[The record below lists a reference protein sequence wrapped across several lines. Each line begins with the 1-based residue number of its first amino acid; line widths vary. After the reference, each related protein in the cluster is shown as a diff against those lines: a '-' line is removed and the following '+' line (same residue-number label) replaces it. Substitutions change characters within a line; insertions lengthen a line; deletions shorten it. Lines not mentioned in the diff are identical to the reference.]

1 MQLGASTRLHLKEIQ
16 EELKSRYGLLDESSG
31 AIFLLSVLIEEC
43 GELASAIR
51 RNKDNAGEEAADVI
65 FCALSL
71 ANVIG
76 ADIDSLL
83 IGKYLKRDFGDVDK
97 NLE

>member
-1 MQLGASTRLHLKEIQ
+1 MDLKEIQ
-16 EELKSRYGLLDESSG
+16 EELKSRYRLLDESSG

-76 ADIDSLL
+76 ADIESLL
-83 IGKYLKRDFGDVDK
+83 IGKYLKRDFGDVTKTWND
-97 NLE
+97 LPQ

>member
-1 MQLGASTRLHLKEIQ
+1 MDLKEIQ
-16 EELKSRYGLLDESSG
+16 EELKSRYGRLDESSG

-43 GELASAIR
+43 GELASAVR
-51 RNKDNAGEEAADVI
+51 RNKDNAGEEVADVM

-83 IGKYLKRDFGDVDK
+83 IDKYLKRDFGDVTKTWND
-97 NLE
+97 LPQ

>member
-1 MQLGASTRLHLKEIQ
+1 MDLKEIQ
-16 EELKSRYGLLDESSG
+16 DELKSRYGLLDEASG

-51 RNKDNAGEEAADVI
+51 RNKDNAGEEITDVI

-71 ANVIG
+71 ANIIG
-76 ADIDSLL
+76 ADIDSL
-83 IGKYLKRDFGDVDK
+83 IVSKYLKRDFGDVTKTWND
-97 NLE
+97 LPQ

>member
-1 MQLGASTRLHLKEIQ
+1 MDLKEIQ
-16 EELKSRYGLLDESSG
+16 DELKSRYGLLDEASG

-51 RNKDNAGEEAADVI
+51 RNKDNAGEEVADLI

-76 ADIDSLL
+76 ADIDSL
-83 IGKYLKRDFGDVDK
+83 IIRKYLKRDFEDVTKTWND
-97 NLE
+97 LPQ